1 MGREL
6 LSAFAQHRALTALL
20 IVLVAL
26 LIFVSIKAARA
37 VRAHN
42 AERDKILAKLKKD
55 AALREKY
62 ASVTRDQAQTAD
74 CRELL
79 HGVALNIQQ
88 RLESESDLTAAF
100 RALPAHEQY
109 IYAWNYLFCEDADSL
124 SAFFRLNGS
133 PLTDAALEG
142 ARAVFGEQGFG
153 VLERGFRMFDPDDE
167 TTSALPQDIETLDA
181 DFAAQQ
187 DVLLENIRTFIAAHT
202 AE

>member
-1 MGREL
+1 MIHEL
-6 LSAFAQHRALTALL
+6 LTAFAQHKALTALL

-26 LIFVSIKAARA
+26 LIFTSIKAARA
-37 VRAHN
+37 VRKRN
-42 AERDKILAKLKKD
+42 AERDKILKKLKAD

-62 ASVTRDQAQTAD
+62 ASVTRAEALAAD
-74 CRELL
+74 GRELL

-100 RALPAHEQY
+100 RALPAHEQF
-109 IYAWNYLFCEDADSL
+109 IYAWNYLLCEDADTI

-142 ARAVFGEQGFG
+142 ARAAFDDAHREVF
-153 VLERGFRMFDPDDE
+153 ERGFRMFDPDDE
-167 TTSALPQDIETLDA
+167 TTSAREQDIRTLDA
-181 DFAAQQ
+181 DFAAEQ
-187 DVLLENIRTFIAAHT
+187 DVLVDCIRTFIAAHT

>member
-74 CRELL
+74 CRDLL
-79 HGVALNIQQ
+79 HSVALNILGHC
-88 RLESESDLTAAF
+88 RSNDFGADYTERVSLCGGELFYSDVVFEVLF
-100 RALPAHEQY
+100 SSVVQFF
-109 IYAWNYLFCEDADSL
+109 NYLVLNSIVVLVDAKFGGNL
-124 SAFFRLNGS
+124 YLVRGS
-133 PLTDAALEG
+133 VGFNLGSIGELFGKNAHWACVTYH
-142 ARAVFGEQGFG
+142 RAK
-153 VLERGFRMFDPDDE
+153 
-167 TTSALPQDIETLDA
+167 TK
-181 DFAAQQ
+181 
-187 DVLLENIRTFIAAHT
+187 IREMIGGT
-202 AE
+202 EK